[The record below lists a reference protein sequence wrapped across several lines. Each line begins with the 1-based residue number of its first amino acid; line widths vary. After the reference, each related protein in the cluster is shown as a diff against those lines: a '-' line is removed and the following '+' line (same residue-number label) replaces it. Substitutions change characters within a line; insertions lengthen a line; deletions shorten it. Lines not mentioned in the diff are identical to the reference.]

1 MAPLAPQDI
10 ANRRFATGGR
20 RGYDREQVEA
30 FLHDVARAYAETLAD
45 LQRAQSQSGMSYEQL
60 GREAGAVLEAAR
72 QGAES
77 LTKRAHE
84 EVDVMRST
92 ARDDADEI
100 RREAEGEASEILEKA
115 AQEAER
121 AMREA
126 ELVARRLRNVTKRQC
141 SEMLAEAT
149 TRQERLAAH
158 ERELRRRIADIERV
172 FESFREE
179 LDAQDLHVIRVEEPQ
194 MEEGQEAEADSRH
207 DDAEDLQSMPEEND
221 TRSGLKVE
229 PVQPRPVFES
239 RPGR

>member
-1 MAPLAPQDI
+1 MTRLAPEDI

-30 FLHDVARAYAETLAD
+30 FLREVAGTYAESLES
-45 LQRAQSQSGMSYEQL
+45 LERAQSNSGFSYEQL

-77 LTKRAHE
+77 LMKRAQE
-84 EVDVMRST
+84 EVENLRDT
-92 ARDDADEI
+92 ARGDAEEV

-172 FESFREE
+172 FESFRAE
-179 LDAQDLHVIRVEEPQ
+179 LDSQDLQVIRVEDSELEKQ
-194 MEEGQEAEADSRH
+194 EESAPDYERGPGEEQSSPKVE
-207 DDAEDLQSMPEEND
+207 DAR
-221 TRSGLKVE
+221 TGLRVE
-229 PVQPRPVFES
+229 PVQPKPVFES

>member
-1 MAPLAPQDI
+1 MTRLAPEDI
-10 ANRRFATGGR
+10 ANRRFAAGGR
-20 RGYDREQVEA
+20 RGYDREQVDA
-30 FLHDVARAYAETLAD
+30 FLRDVARAYAESLES
-45 LQRAQSQSGMSYEQL
+45 LERAQSQSGFSYEQL

-77 LTKRAHE
+77 LMKRAQE
-84 EVDVMRST
+84 EVEALHGT
-92 ARDDADEI
+92 ARDDAEDV
-100 RREAEGEASEILEKA
+100 RREAEGEAGEILEKA

-179 LDAQDLHVIRVEEPQ
+179 LDAQDHQVIRVEETELEAQ
-194 MEEGQEAEADSRH
+194 QGSAANDERGREEDAHSSE
-207 DDAEDLQSMPEEND
+207 DDNAR
-221 TRSGLKVE
+221 TGLRVE
-229 PVQPRPVFES
+229 PVQPKPVFES